1 MGSCLQGARFPPARV
16 FPASRETLPSRPF
29 PPLLPLN
36 LGLHCWPPLE
46 RPPPPRR
53 HRPRGTGA
61 PPPHP
66 KTARHIPATV
76 GLRRGRGFQRPTTPP
91 LPGKSSGKFP
101 IPVDFPKILAY
112 ARGPGCVTP
121 GDRPSRSRIPPGALF
136 PASGL
141 PSLPAPT
148 FPFPQLNPEEMPSHL
163 P

>member
-1 MGSCLQGARFPPARV
+1 MGSCLQGAMFPPARV

-53 HRPRGTGA
+53 HRPRGTGE
-61 PPPHP
+61 PPSSKDCAAHP
-66 KTARHIPATV
+66 GNCRPAEGEGV
-76 GLRRGRGFQRPTTPP
+76 PAAHHAP

-148 FPFPQLNPEEMPSHL
+148 FPFPQLNPGEIPSHL